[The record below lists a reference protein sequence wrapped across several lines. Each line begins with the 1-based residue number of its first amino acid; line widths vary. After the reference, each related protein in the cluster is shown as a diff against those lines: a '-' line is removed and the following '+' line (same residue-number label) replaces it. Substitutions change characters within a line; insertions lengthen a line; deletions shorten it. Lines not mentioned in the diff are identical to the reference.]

1 MKRAILGVVT
11 ASLLATSAMA
21 AEYVMKISHVVS
33 SSTPKGIAANYLEKR
48 IEELTNGKIDVQVFD
63 NSQLYGDADEMRALA
78 MNNVQVIMPS
88 LSKFTSLAPQMQL
101 FDLPFLFRDKAHL
114 YAVMDGE
121 VGDTLKSYINAKKQ
135 MLAFDYWD
143 AGFKQFSSSKKAIIN
158 PEDAKGQKFRIQS
171 SKVLEAQI
179 KAVGGN
185 PQILPFSEV
194 YSALQQGVVD
204 ATENP
209 LSNLYTKKFYEVQ
222 SSVTMSNHGY
232 LGYLV
237 VMNQQ
242 FWDKLPKDLQEHVKT
257 AMKEATE
264 LERRETAIEDA
275 KIIAALNDYARDSK
289 KLEIFEL
296 TPEQIANWRKIMEG
310 VYPEF
315 YKVIGEDLI
324 KKAIATQPVKA
335 NN

>member
-33 SSTPKGIAANYLEKR
+33 SSTPKGIASDYLEKR
-48 IEELTNGKIDVQVFD
+48 IEELTNGRIDVQVFP
-63 NSQLYGDADEMRALA
+63 NSQLYGDGEEMKALV

-88 LSKFTSLAPQMQL
+88 LSKFTSIAPQMQL
-101 FDLPFLFRDKAHL
+101 FDLPFIFRDKAHL
-114 YAVMDGE
+114 YSVMDGE
-121 VGDTLKSYINAKKQ
+121 VGAKLKSFIDAKKQ

-143 AGFKQFSSSKKAIIN
+143 AGFKHFSSSKQPIVN
-158 PEDAKGQKFRIQS
+158 PEDAKGLKFRIQS
-171 SKVLEAQI
+171 SKVLEAQF

-209 LSNLYTKKFYEVQ
+209 LSNLYTKKFHEVQ
-222 SSVTMSNHGY
+222 SSVTLSSHGY

-242 FWDKLPKDLQEHVKT
+242 FFNKLPKDLQEHVKT

-275 KIIAALNDYARDSK
+275 KIIDALRKYAKDSGRLEIYELND
-289 KLEIFEL
+289 
-296 TPEQIANWRKIMEG
+296 EQVANWRRVMST
-310 VYPEF
+310 VYPQF

-324 KKAIATQPVKA
+324 KQTIETK
-335 NN
+335 